1 MKFGYTILYVPE
13 VEAAIAFYEA
23 AFGFKRRFVSPD
35 GGYGELETG
44 ATALAFVSRAQIES
58 LGKRPA
64 EADAKAPGFE
74 IALTTADVPAAV
86 VRAVAAGATAERPVE
101 VMPWG
106 QTIAYVADPNGILIE
121 ICTPM
126 GDA

>member
-1 MKFGYTILYVPE
+1 MKFGYTILYVDD
-13 VEAAIAFYEA
+13 VAAAIGFYES
-23 AFGFKRRFVSPD
+23 AFGFARRFISPD

-44 ATALAFVSRAQIES
+44 GTALAFASLKQIES
-58 LGKRPA
+58 LGKHPSRP
-64 EADAKAPGFE
+64 DPKAPSFE

-86 VRAVAAGATAERPVE
+86 ERAVKAGAVPMRPVE

-106 QTIAYVADPNGILIE
+106 QTIAYVADPSGVLIE